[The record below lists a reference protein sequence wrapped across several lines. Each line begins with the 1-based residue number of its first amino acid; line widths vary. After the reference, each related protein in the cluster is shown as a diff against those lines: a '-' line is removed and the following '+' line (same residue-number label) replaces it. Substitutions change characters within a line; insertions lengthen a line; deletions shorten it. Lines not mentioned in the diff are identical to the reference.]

1 MCQVFKKFAFK
12 VNVMDLAIAVVI
24 GAAFGKIVTSLVT
37 DIITPL
43 IGVLMGGVD
52 FSGLVFQVGKAQIK
66 YGNFI
71 QSIFDFFIVAFAIFM
86 VIRIM
91 MKFQRKKEEV
101 VEESP
106 AIDAKEAL
114 LAEIRDLLKNQK
126 PL

>member
-1 MCQVFKKFAFK
+1 MWQDFKKFAFK
-12 VNVMDLAIAVVI
+12 GNVMDLAIAVVI

-52 FSGLVFQVGKAQIK
+52 FSGLVFQVGKAQFM

-71 QSIFDFFIVAFAIFM
+71 QSIFDFIIVALAIFM

-114 LAEIRDLLKNQK
+114 LAEIRVLLKNQK
-126 PL
+126 TL